1 MEAKLLPTSLR
12 KYANLIADV
21 SDERQNGD
29 GYWVYLISGRV
40 NTLHEVHFV
49 HEDTPQEC
57 AKLFK
62 LFVDNCHCSDCEH
75 DRKEAEKVAAQKKQL
90 VEGYAKTYIAAYDR
104 GDVFGANNVKFQ
116 CCVTFYFCEQAQ
128 FDRIVSRLR
137 KEAKDSQ
144 YRFENGTLYE
154 LRGDA
159 YVCCYCSR
167 AKTKQAA
174 IRQYESL

>member
-29 GYWVYLISGRV
+29 GFWVYLISGRV

-75 DRKEAEKVAAQKKQL
+75 DRKEAEKGTKPQLTAMEQKTLDVFVANLTEEESFSDVAPEDLSGLTGIPIRQLRGVLSSLAQKGI
-90 VEGYAKTYIAAYDR
+90 VYIEQR
-104 GDVFGANNVKFQ
+104 HKDVSIVYLHPS
-116 CCVTFYFCEQAQ
+116 FYHLHP
-128 FDRIVSRLR
+128 RWG
-137 KEAKDSQ
+137 K
-144 YRFENGTLYE
+144 
-154 LRGDA
+154 
-159 YVCCYCSR
+159 
-167 AKTKQAA
+167 
-174 IRQYESL
+174 